1 MASILAGTLPW
12 HEGERTMHRLLHVPP
27 RDNPTV
33 PSLSPG
39 ASLLLRKSPL
49 LAIGAID
56 RDGRPWST
64 VWGGEVGFAS
74 PMSSSTVEV
83 KTPVDSK
90 YDPLAEI
97 LLHDEGQPQ
106 SGQPQGFGSLLS
118 GLVID
123 LETRRR
129 AKLYGRKISGA
140 LAEGDAGEIAHL
152 VVHIDA
158 SLGNCP
164 KYLNIKHILPA
175 KPEPRLISNSPQL
188 PPEAVALISRADC
201 LFVSSRR
208 DTVDMDTNIRG
219 GPPGFV
225 RIVSDDP
232 SGAVFVYPEYSGNR
246 LYQTLGNLQ
255 TTPLAG
261 YVFPDFETG
270 DALYITGQTEVLI
283 GKDAAAIL
291 PRSNLAVKVT
301 VTVAR
306 YVEKA
311 LSFRGLPGTP
321 SPYNPPVRYLMTEK
335 PNLAVL
341 ETDSSV
347 TATMIKKEILTPTI
361 ARFRFRISDPA
372 AIGTWVPG
380 QYATF
385 SFQEELDMGYRHM
398 QDDDPSSLN
407 DDYVRTFTITSH
419 PTKGLSAAEFEITV
433 RRKGNVTNHLFRA
446 YEGAGLEVPLKGFGG
461 DFRLKTQGDQAII
474 PFVAGGIG
482 ITPVIAQL
490 SDLNI
495 DQLRLFWTISV
506 RDIGLVCDIFQ
517 RFPRLPQSTTLFLTG
532 PEPEKRETIKKLDT
546 VASSGAKI
554 HHRRMEK
561 ESTGEHKNPQRRKLY
576 DSTYKNPAPP
586 PPPPSPT
593 LPPPSNDRAHSK
605 MSTYEVE
612 HNTTDPSTAQTNQR
626 RRRPDLSTFFATL
639 SEISPD
645 EARSRPHAVPVPRD
659 ISAAFYTLAE
669 ALDVMRRETGSA
681 PDNTTT
687 APGAGSDESDL
698 LTQMIQTLLAEAE
711 TPPREVEGV
720 SEEFCDG
727 MHTPLYR
734 GLLVPSSRC

>member
-12 HEGERTMHRLLHVPP
+12 HEGERTMHRLLRVPP
-27 RDNPTV
+27 GDNPTV

-74 PMSSSTVEV
+74 PTSASTVEV

-97 LLHDEGQPQ
+97 LLHDEDQLQ
-106 SGQPQGFGSLLS
+106 SDQPQGFGSLLS

-129 AKLYGRKISGA
+129 AKLYGRKLSGS
-140 LAEGDAGEIAHL
+140 LAEDDAGGIAHL

-175 KPEPRLISNSPQL
+175 KPEPRLISDSAQL
-188 PPEAVALISRADC
+188 PDEAVALISRADC

-225 RIVSDDP
+225 RIVSNDP

-261 YVFPDFETG
+261 YVFPDFENG

-283 GKDAAAIL
+283 GKDAAVIL

-306 YVEKA
+306 YMEKA
-311 LSFRGLPGTP
+311 LSFRGIPGAP
-321 SPYNPPVRYLMTEK
+321 SPYNPPVRYLTTEK
-335 PNLAVL
+335 PNLAIL
-341 ETDSSV
+341 KNDSSV

-385 SFQEELDMGYRHM
+385 SFQEELDMGYQHM
-398 QDDDPSSLN
+398 QDDDPLSLN

-419 PTKGLSAAEFEITV
+419 PAKGLSAAEFEITV
-433 RRKGNVTNHLFRA
+433 RRKGNVTNHLFRT

-461 DFRLKTQGDQAII
+461 DFRLGMQGSQAIL

-482 ITPVIAQL
+482 ITPLIAQL
-490 SDLNI
+490 SDLDI
-495 DQLRLFWTISV
+495 DRLRLFWTISV
-506 RDIGLVCDIFQ
+506 RDIGLVWDIFQ
-517 RFPRLPQSTTLFLTG
+517 QFPRLPRSTALFLTG
-532 PEPEKRETIKKLDT
+532 PHPEDQETIQKLDT
-546 VASSGAKI
+546 VASSGARTQ
-554 HHRRMEK
+554 HRRME
-561 ESTGEHKNPQRRKLY
+561 SSDL
-576 DSTYKNPAPP
+576 
-586 PPPPSPT
+586 
-593 LPPPSNDRAHSK
+593 
-605 MSTYEVE
+605 
-612 HNTTDPSTAQTNQR
+612 
-626 RRRPDLSTFFATL
+626 DLSLGDVWYFCG
-639 SEISPD
+639 SP
-645 EARSRPHAVPVPRD
+645 ALKAPV
-659 ISAAFYTLAE
+659 LNW
-669 ALDVMRRETGSA
+669 LTGKSVVYE
-681 PDNTTT
+681 DFN
-687 APGAGSDESDL
+687 
-698 LTQMIQTLLAEAE
+698 
-711 TPPREVEGV
+711 
-720 SEEFCDG
+720 
-727 MHTPLYR
+727 Y
-734 GLLVPSSRC
+734 